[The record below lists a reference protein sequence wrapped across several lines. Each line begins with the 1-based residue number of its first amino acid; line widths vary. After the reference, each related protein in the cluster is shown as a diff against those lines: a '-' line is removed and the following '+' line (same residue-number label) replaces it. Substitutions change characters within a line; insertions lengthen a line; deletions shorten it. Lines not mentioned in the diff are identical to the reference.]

1 MTESRGNNI
10 GIFALRLIIDP
21 TLFGDKSADIALV
34 VLVSV
39 SIPLPKLRRSGV
51 WGILAEILGL
61 TYSRSLFT

>member
-1 MTESRGNNI
+1 MT
-10 GIFALRLIIDP
+10 
-21 TLFGDKSADIALV
+21 KSADIALV

>member
-1 MTESRGNNI
+1 MT
-10 GIFALRLIIDP
+10 
-21 TLFGDKSADIALV
+21 KSADIALV

-39 SIPLPKLRRSGV
+39 SIALQQLRRSGV